1 MLEAGVCL
9 TGFYFAEWGLRADG
23 FWLHNVL
30 LNGVWELNGF
40 NKQCV
45 EKKSHLKTQCVR
57 LVTREIDGAP
67 PVELKPWMEYW
78 VTKVFTI

>member
-1 MLEAGVCL
+1 M
-9 TGFYFAEWGLRADG
+9 RADG

-45 EKKSHLKTQCVR
+45 EKNIRFENTDL
-57 LVTREIDGAP
+57 
-67 PVELKPWMEYW
+67 
-78 VTKVFTI
+78 